1 MHVLLTGG
9 TGLVGRALCH
19 RLLAQG
25 HQVSVWSRRPEQVRA
40 LCGSEVR
47 GVGRLEQLDAVPL
60 DAVINLAG
68 APIADRRWTP
78 QRKAQLWSSR
88 VSLTEHLV
96 DWMGSLKNRPSV
108 MISGSAVGWYGDG
121 GEAELTED
129 SAANRQYAHTLCDAW
144 EAAARRASS
153 HGIRVCVVRTGLVL
167 APGGGFL
174 QRLLTP
180 FSLGLGGPIGSGRQY
195 MSWIHIEDEVGI
207 ILHLL
212 HHPDCKG
219 IYNATAPEPVTNK
232 TFSRALG
239 RTLHRPAFLPVP
251 GIALKAA
258 LGEMSVL
265 LLTGQRVL
273 PARITEAGYSFRHAA
288 LEAALDDVINNH

>member
-25 HQVSVWSRRPEQVRA
+25 HKVSVWSRRPEQVRA
-40 LCGSEVR
+40 LCGSEVK
-47 GVGRLEQLDAVPL
+47 GISRLDQLDAVAL

-68 APIADRRWTP
+68 APIADRRWTAE
-78 QRKAQLWSSR
+78 RKAQLWASR
-88 VSLTEHLV
+88 MTLTEHLV
-96 DWMGSLKNRPSV
+96 AWMGSLTTRPSV
-108 MISGSAVGWYGDG
+108 LISGSAVGWYGDG
-121 GEAELTED
+121 GQAELTED
-129 SAANRQYAHTLCDAW
+129 SSANRQYAHTLCDAW

-153 HGIRVCVVRTGLVL
+153 HGIRVCLVRTGLVL
-167 APGGGFL
+167 APHGGFL
-174 QRLLTP
+174 QRLLKP
-180 FSLGLGGPIGSGRQY
+180 FGLGLGGPIGSGRQY
-195 MSWIHIEDEVGI
+195 MSWIHIHDEVGI

-212 HHPDCKG
+212 NHPDCKG
-219 IYNATAPEPVTNK
+219 VYNATAPSPATNK
-232 TFSRALG
+232 EFSRALG
-239 RTLHRPAFLPVP
+239 RTLHRPALLPVP

-273 PARITEAGYSFRHAA
+273 PARITEAGYTFRHAT
-288 LEAALDDVINNH
+288 LDAALDDVINNH

>member
-25 HQVSVWSRRPEQVRA
+25 HKVSVWSRRPEQVRA
-40 LCGSEVR
+40 LCGFEVN
-47 GVGRLEQLDAVPL
+47 GVGRLEQLAEVP

-68 APIADRRWTP
+68 GSIADRRWTP
-78 QRKAQLWSSR
+78 ERKAQLWASR
-88 VSLTEHLV
+88 VTLTERLV
-96 DWMGSLKNRPSV
+96 DWMGGLTTRPSV
-108 MISGSAVGWYGDG
+108 LISGSAVGWYGDG
-121 GEAELTED
+121 GEAELTEQ
-129 SAANRQYAHTLCDAW
+129 SVASRQYAHTLCDAW

-153 HGIRVCVVRTGLVL
+153 HGIRVCLVRTGLVL
-167 APGGGFL
+167 AHNGGFL
-174 QRLLTP
+174 QRLIKP

-195 MSWIHIEDEVGI
+195 MSWIHIQDEVGI

-212 HHPDCKG
+212 NHSECKG
-219 IYNATAPEPVTNK
+219 VYNATAPDPVTNRA
-232 TFSRALG
+232 FSKALG
-239 RTLHRPAFLPVP
+239 RVFKRPALLPVP
-251 GIALKAA
+251 GFALKVA

-273 PARITEAGYSFRHAA
+273 PARITEAGYVFRHPT
-288 LEAALDDVINNH
+288 LDAALDDVINNH

>member
-25 HQVSVWSRRPEQVRA
+25 HKVSVWSRRPERVRE
-40 LCGSEVR
+40 LCGAEVKA
-47 GVGRLEQLDAVPL
+47 VGRLEQLDAVAL

-78 QRKAQLWSSR
+78 ERKAQLWSSR

-96 DWMGSLKNRPSV
+96 NWLGGLETKPSV
-108 MISGSAVGWYGDG
+108 LISGSAVGWYGDG
-121 GEAELTED
+121 GEAELNED
-129 SAANRQYAHTLCDAW
+129 SPANRQYAHTLCDAW
-144 EAAARRASS
+144 EAAARRAGS
-153 HGIRVCVVRTGLVL
+153 HGIRVCLVRTGLVL

-174 QRLLTP
+174 QRLLKP
-180 FSLGLGGPIGSGRQY
+180 FGLGLGGPISSGRQY
-195 MSWIHIEDEVGI
+195 MSWVHIEDEVGI

-212 HHPDCKG
+212 KHPECKG
-219 IYNATAPEPVTNK
+219 VYNATAPNPVSNRE
-232 TFSRALG
+232 FSRALG
-239 RTLHRPAFLPVP
+239 RALHRPALLPVP
-251 GIALKAA
+251 GVALKAA
-258 LGEMSVL
+258 LGEMSTL

-273 PARITEAGYSFRHAA
+273 PARISEAGYAFRHAT
-288 LEAALDDVINNH
+288 LDAALDDVLNNH

>member
-25 HQVSVWSRRPEQVRA
+25 HQVSVWSRRPEQVWA
-40 LCGSEVR
+40 LCGSEVK

-68 APIADRRWTP
+68 APIADRRWSP
-78 QRKAQLWSSR
+78 ERKAQLWASR

-96 DWMGSLKNRPSV
+96 DWMGALKSRPSV
-108 MISGSAVGWYGDG
+108 LISGSAIGWYGDG

-129 SAANRQYAHTLCDAW
+129 SPANRQYAHTLCDAW

-174 QRLLTP
+174 QRLLKP

-195 MSWIHIEDEVGI
+195 MSWIHIQDEVGI

-212 HHPDCKG
+212 NHPECKG
-219 IYNATAPEPVTNK
+219 VYNATAPDPATSK
-232 TFSRALG
+232 AFSSALG
-239 RTLHRPAFLPVP
+239 KTLHRPAFMPLP

-258 LGEMSVL
+258 LGEMSIL
-265 LLTGQRVL
+265 LLTGQRVV
-273 PARITEAGYSFRHAA
+273 PARIIEAGYSFRHAT

>member
-40 LCGSEVR
+40 LCGLEVK

-68 APIADRRWTP
+68 APIADRRWSP
-78 QRKAQLWSSR
+78 ERKAQLWASR

-96 DWMGSLKNRPSV
+96 GWMGALKSRPSV
-108 MISGSAVGWYGDG
+108 LISGSAIGWYGDG

-129 SAANRQYAHTLCDAW
+129 SPANRQYAHTLCDAW

-174 QRLLTP
+174 QRLLKP

-195 MSWIHIEDEVGI
+195 MSWIHIQDEVGI

-212 HHPDCKG
+212 NHPECKG
-219 IYNATAPEPVTNK
+219 VYNATAPDPATSK
-232 TFSRALG
+232 AFSSALG
-239 RTLHRPAFLPVP
+239 KTLHRPAFMPLP

-258 LGEMSVL
+258 LGEMSIL
-265 LLTGQRVL
+265 LLTGQRVV
-273 PARITEAGYSFRHAA
+273 PARIIEAGYSFRHAT